1 MARIPK
7 KTADQATFNINW
19 IPNSSRG
26 SFAPCQP
33 ACRQTIQ
40 LLTAIIKYKNPQ
52 IGPKI
57 QLGGFQEGR
66 CSCGYHVCTDFRVK
80 SEPVNP
86 AAKHTTANGSK
97 DSHESRSNISG
108 SSFQPTC

>member
-40 LLTAIIKYKNPQ
+40 LLMAIIRYKNPHT
-52 IGPKI
+52 GPKI
-57 QLGGFQEGR
+57 QLGGFQGGR
-66 CSCGYHVCTDFRVK
+66 CSCGYHVRTDLCVK
-80 SEPVNP
+80 IEPVNP
-86 AAKHTTANGSK
+86 AAKHTNANGSN
-97 DSHESRSNISG
+97 DSHELRSNIWQFLS
-108 SSFQPTC
+108 